1 MPRLNERRDDV
12 GCPCSDSGSR
22 RRGERSHR
30 ACVQSRR
37 ACAAPGRYGFIVYPG
52 RRQPIQARP
61 VVSSSS
67 PWRQHPV
74 NRESNS
80 FEGSASGIHVRLSYR
95 SVARPNVLLG
105 PAATPS
111 SPSTISTGTGVPTET
126 QRAKCAAPRRGC
138 PQRGR
143 LPGRSV
149 PSGIHQMGI
158 IGNRKRCRGKGEAGG
173 NKPTLAWEFLCFFEY
188 PFFEYPLTAYFG
200 PLYRPSVSLRRVRGS
215 VLARR
220 SSSGWRRR
228 STRPHF
234 QPARGDGAAG
244 AGPFNPPFHRGSGT
258 NHPAGSGPGRL
269 VWISCG
275 YLVGNCDRTWTK
287 RSDFGLRGR
296 CPSPTLWQRK
306 IGGTLQTRPRPRR
319 APTGLPGRTGREES
333 V

>member
-126 QRAKCAAPRRGC
+126 QRAKCAAPRRVC

-200 PLYRPSVSLRRVRGS
+200 PLYRPSVSLRRVRGVGPGS
-215 VLARR
+215 SQLVGLAASFHPPPFSAGERER
-220 SSSGWRRR
+220 SGRRR
-228 STRPHF
+228 PVQSPFPSRVRDQPSGRKRSRP
-234 QPARGDGAAG
+234 ACVDK
-244 AGPFNPPFHRGSGT
+244 
-258 NHPAGSGPGRL
+258 L
-269 VWISCG
+269 WIS
-275 YLVGNCDRTWTK
+275 
-287 RSDFGLRGR
+287 RGK
-296 CPSPTLWQRK
+296 L
-306 IGGTLQTRPRPRR
+306 
-319 APTGLPGRTGREES
+319 
-333 V
+333 

>member
-12 GCPCSDSGSR
+12 GCPRSDSGSR

-149 PSGIHQMGI
+149 PSGIHQTGI
-158 IGNRKRCRGKGEAGG
+158 IGNRKRCGGKGEAGG
-173 NKPTLAWEFLCFFEY
+173 NKPTLAWEFLCFFDP
-188 PFFEYPLTAYFG
+188 PFLNTHSQHTSAFCIVH
-200 PLYRPSVSLRRVRGS
+200 LYRFGGYAGRFRLVA
-215 VLARR
+215 ARR
-220 SSSGWRRR
+220 AGGVVPPSPIFNRREGTERQAQAR
-228 STRPHF
+228 SIPLSIEGPGPTIRPE
-234 QPARGDGAAG
+234 AV
-244 AGPFNPPFHRGSGT
+244 
-258 NHPAGSGPGRL
+258 PAGL
-269 VWISCG
+269 CG
-275 YLVGNCDRTWTK
+275 
-287 RSDFGLRGR
+287 
-296 CPSPTLWQRK
+296 
-306 IGGTLQTRPRPRR
+306 
-319 APTGLPGRTGREES
+319 
-333 V
+333 